1 MTALSGIAYV
11 GSRTPQSVSEGLLY
25 QENMRQLLSRWDD
38 WIFQQCPEMSDVP
51 FALVLIIYE
60 RC

>member
-1 MTALSGIAYV
+1 MTALSGLAYV

-25 QENMRQLLSRWDD
+25 QETMGQLLSRRDG
-38 WIFQQCPEMSDVP
+38 WIFQQCPEMKGVS